1 MESPAHNTSH
11 YVMSPPAAGMAALV
25 LFCVLCVVLRL
36 RATRGR
42 ERSRRR
48 TRHLTPPRSASTR
61 LTNDPLS
68 STQQSGLNTR
78 SGNSR

>member
-1 MESPAHNTSH
+1 MESPAHNTY